1 SGDAL
6 SLSHLT
12 YVDATITVN
21 FHRLDHPPFPCKKR
35 LHSLGKARKPGSS
48 CIRQAPFEH
57 RTADFVNI
65 CSERPLHMKP
75 ASIIGF
81 LLILLGIVGFAVG
94 GVSFTHQKKD
104 VDVGPLQISHQQKE
118 TIPISPILSTIALL
132 AGAGLVVV
140 GTKSR

>member
-1 SGDAL
+1 
-6 SLSHLT
+6 
-12 YVDATITVN
+12 
-21 FHRLDHPPFPCKKR
+21 
-35 LHSLGKARKPGSS
+35 
-48 CIRQAPFEH
+48 
-57 RTADFVNI
+57 
-65 CSERPLHMKP
+65 MKP